1 MRCAAAFAEAAMSF
15 AAPAIDDAPVA
26 GTLEPGIP
34 LSLEAPLTHAV
45 VGLGRF
51 GSVHARKLAGL
62 PGFHLRAM
70 VDRSPAVRPG
80 TELAALRLLSSVD
93 DLPPDIQSATIATS
107 DETHAD
113 VALALMH
120 RGCHV
125 LVEKPLCVNQFDGA
139 LMVRTALRCGVTLST
154 GHIERFNP
162 ALHDG
167 VLRWLRQ
174 AAADHRHQ
182 AQPFLRFRRYS
193 SRHAMARD
201 SVLDLMVHDIDLFAW
216 SCAIPADAPLEVITR
231 RIGARSVH
239 ARVRLGGLIA
249 DLESG
254 YDDMPTTAQLQ
265 VCIAGGPRVID
276 LRGGARRIVAAGDDA
291 LARQYRDFRRA
302 IHGQA
307 SRIASG
313 VDGLVAVQRACQV
326 LHA

>member
-1 MRCAAAFAEAAMSF
+1 MSPGTMTKE
-15 AAPAIDDAPVA
+15 APAIDAVPIA
-26 GTLEPGIP
+26 GTLEG
-34 LSLEAPLTHAV
+34 PLTHAV

-51 GSVHARKLAGL
+51 GSVHARKLARL

-70 VDRSPAVRPG
+70 VDRSPTVRPG
-80 TELAALRLLSSVD
+80 AELAALRLLSSVD
-93 DLPPDIQSATIATS
+93 ELPPDIQSATIATP
-107 DETHAD
+107 DETHAT

-125 LVEKPLCVNQFDGA
+125 LVEKPLCLNPFDGA
-139 LMVRTALRCGVTLST
+139 NMIRTALRYGVTLST

-174 AAADHRHQ
+174 AAADHRHP

-193 SRHAMARD
+193 SRDAMARD

-216 SCAIPADAPLEVITR
+216 SCAIPADAPMEVITR

-239 ARVRLGGLIA
+239 ARVRLGSLVA

-254 YDDMPTTAQLQ
+254 YDETPTTAQLQ
-265 VCIAGGPRVID
+265 VCMPGGPQLID
-276 LRGGARRIVAAGDDA
+276 LRGDARCVVAAGDDA
-291 LARQYRDFRRA
+291 MARQYRDFRRA
-302 IHGQA
+302 IHGHA

-313 VDGLVAVQRACQV
+313 VDGLVAVKRACQV